1 MTAAQAALEEDEED
15 DDGGEEKTPKKAA
28 LKGLAEA
35 YASEDDEDDEDDDD
49 ENEVDEAS
57 DKEAED
63 DGQFFDTSVA
73 PSKAA
78 EPVQKSATCG
88 PPETP
93 IQGQARPRT
102 RKEWKCR
109 KKLQPPAPSLKTR
122 TTKKKG
128 MKTRKTTMTSRKDRQ
143 RPSKLLPSSTSNQS
157 MRRSP

>member
-63 DGQFFDTSVA
+63 DGEFFDTSVA

-93 IQGQARPRT
+93 VFPTLFDQKSPFWRQIWPKSPTIRAKFRPFFAHISAKIR
-102 RKEWKCR
+102 
-109 KKLQPPAPSLKTR
+109 
-122 TTKKKG
+122 
-128 MKTRKTTMTSRKDRQ
+128 
-143 RPSKLLPSSTSNQS
+143 
-157 MRRSP
+157 